1 MKRLKLNLLV
11 LIVGVLLGAWVGSN
25 WIRDR
30 DLFANPFKEDTVLD
44 KLKHSGSGLLDSGK
58 SALDKLTQ

>member
-1 MKRLKLNLLV
+1 MKLIKLNLLV
-11 LIVGVLLGAWVGSN
+11 LIIGVVLGAWVGSN

-44 KLKHSGSGLLDSGK
+44 RLKHTGSGLLDRGK
-58 SALDKLTQ
+58 DALDKLK

>member
-1 MKRLKLNLLV
+1 MKLIKLNLLV
-11 LIVGVLLGAWVGSN
+11 LIIGIVLGAWVGSN

-44 KLKHSGSGLLDSGK
+44 RLKHTGSGLLDSGK
-58 SALDKLTQ
+58 DALDKLK